1 MFSHIHWDLNPS
13 LLLVRKRLNQLN
25 DGYTSIAP
33 TLIIPNTWIGKG
45 RGVVNFSFRNN
56 LKLLHQQF

>member
-1 MFSHIHWDLNPS
+1 MFSYIHWDLNPS

-33 TLIIPNTWIGKG
+33 TLIIPTTWIGKD
-45 RGVVNFSFRNN
+45 RGVVNISLRNSRE
-56 LKLLHQQF
+56 